1 MVLTSGAS
9 SVFFMSHSSPS
20 PGKAKQQIL
29 HQITCQFA
37 QLATLSLHQIDMGK
51 QVLVSH
57 AVYHIDKPVG
67 LAVQIRLVNLLDV
80 AREYHL
86 RPFAGTCYNGFYF
99 VRSKVLRF
107 VDDAVGLAQ
116 AAPAD
121 KGEGF
126 NDKLVAFLHIFQPF
140 HFA

>member
-9 SVFFMSHSSPS
+9 SVFFLCH
-20 PGKAKQQIL
+20 ILRL
-29 HQITCQFA
+29 HQERQSSRYYIKITCQFA

-86 RPFAGTCYNGFYF
+86 RPFAGTCYNGFLF
-99 VRSKVLRF
+99 S
-107 VDDAVGLAQ
+107 
-116 AAPAD
+116 
-121 KGEGF
+121 
-126 NDKLVAFLHIFQPF
+126 
-140 HFA
+140 